1 MERSVVKKS
10 GPAAMFRLCPRAHL
24 LALLSGGFLALYFA
38 LRDQAPLMRAFSARV
53 VQPLHRALARLT
65 APLPFC
71 LGEWLYAAV
80 IGGTLVYIIFELISL
95 FRRPGPL
102 RRLYRL
108 AVRLTALGLGIYAL
122 FCLLWGVYYSGD
134 DFISRSGLE
143 RREVAPAELEA
154 VSLWFADRL
163 NALAPLVARDDAGL
177 CRTDRTAVLSR
188 SPALFRAAER
198 RFPCLAG
205 PEVPAKPMF
214 FSRVMSVIDY
224 TGFFC
229 PFTGEA
235 NVNADF
241 PEALFAA
248 TVAHEISH
256 QRGVAKEE
264 EANFVA
270 VLASLESGDADYAYS
285 ACMLAWIH
293 LSNALLSADPDGFSG
308 IYAGLC
314 PEVQADLTANN
325 SYWEQFESPVQ
336 TVTNGMYEGFLQSQ
350 GQSLGLKSYGA
361 CVDLLVSYYLDAARA
376 AN

>member
-1 MERSVVKKS
+1 M
-10 GPAAMFRLCPRAHL
+10 
-24 LALLSGGFLALYFA
+24 
-38 LRDQAPLMRAFSARV
+38 
-53 VQPLHRALARLT
+53 
-65 APLPFC
+65 
-71 LGEWLYAAV
+71 
-80 IGGTLVYIIFELISL
+80 VYIIYELVSL
-95 FRRPGPL
+95 FRCPGPL

-108 AVRLTALGLGIYAL
+108 TVRLTALGLGIYAL

-143 RREVAPAELEA
+143 RREVAPEELEA
-154 VSLWFADRL
+154 VSHWFAGRL
-163 NALAPLVARDDAGL
+163 NDLAPLVARDGEGL
-177 CRTDRTAVLSR
+177 CRSDRSAVLAR

-214 FSRVMSVIDY
+214 FSRVMSIIDY

-248 TVAHEISH
+248 TVAHELSH

-293 LSNALLSADPDGFSG
+293 LSNALLSTDPDAFYG
-308 IYAGLC
+308 IYTGLR

-325 SYWEQFESPVQ
+325 TYWEQFESPIQ
-336 TVTNGMYEGFLQSQ
+336 TVTNDMYESFLQSQ

-361 CVDLLVSYYLDAARA
+361 CVDLLVSYYLDTARA